1 MVKKALIFVLYFV
14 SYSFANSDNNGW
26 NALHHAVYNGTPE
39 EIINEVKKH
48 DIQATTTA
56 GLSPLHIAVK
66 KRDKKAISLLL
77 ENNADIEAKDNKGF
91 TPLYYAVVMNDFDTV
106 EFLIS
111 KGANVNTQNN
121 IGNTPMHQV
130 ARKDRAEMFGI
141 LIKYG
146 ARHDIKNIYGLM
158 PIDFAID
165 SKNNAL
171 IKLLSERN
179 LK

>member
-1 MVKKALIFVLYFV
+1 MVNKALIFVICFV
-14 SYSFANSDNNGW
+14 SYSFSNGDNNGW
-26 NALHHAVYNGTPE
+26 NPLHHAVYNGNI
-39 EIINEVKKH
+39 EIITDELKKH
-48 DIQATTTA
+48 DIQSSTVA

-91 TPLYYAVVMNDFDTV
+91 TSLYYAVVMNDFDTV
-106 EFLIS
+106 EFLLE
-111 KGANVNTQNN
+111 KGADVNTQNN

-146 ARHDIKNIYGLM
+146 AKHDTKNIYGLM

-171 IKLLSERN
+171 IKLLSEQN
-179 LK
+179 IK

>member
-1 MVKKALIFVLYFV
+1 MVKKALIFVLCCI

-26 NALHHAVYNGTPE
+26 NALHYAVYEGNIENITTQLK
-39 EIINEVKKH
+39 NN
-48 DIQATTTA
+48 DIHSLTTA

-106 EFLIS
+106 EFLLE
-111 KGANVNTQNN
+111 KGADVNTQNN
-121 IGNTPMHQV
+121 LGNTPMHQV

-146 ARHDIKNIYGLM
+146 AKHDIKNIHGLM

-165 SKNNAL
+165 SKNNTL
-171 IKLLSERN
+171 IKLLSEQN
-179 LK
+179 IK